1 MSFAD
6 GFRSGFGLIGDVQDR
21 ALQRDRLD
29 EQARQGDLD
38 RKSLGEYREGQLE
51 IGRKRNSIDE
61 QAAGTQQLKA
71 ENESKL
77 RDIQL
82 GQVANQKTQADADAA
97 YKSAQATSV
106 DLKNKGE
113 IDRLSN
119 IERETKFAVNAQA
132 FLDHLEVGR
141 TAAGRDEDWYAD
153 ADRLFEDSYGGLTNP
168 FKAINPANQENM
180 VAFREVLEAAQSG
193 GEIDRDS
200 IAPILNTFIGSSN
213 ERRVGTELTEEN
225 TPHAGHLNG
234 KGWKIVSK
242 EVAPDWN
249 LANGQILGTVD
260 VTVQNAAGDTA
271 VYNAPL
277 STKRA
282 GVMLDESGETVLD
295 DKTGK
300 PKKAPA
306 QPIAVDDLINS
317 AAGYFKYAQ
326 YAGQF
331 REEITD
337 SAVRL
342 YNAQNGAG
350 SFAKDVKER
359 ISNFQT
365 TMGAGTRGQEMS
377 FVKGMTNAEL
387 AVDPIRLEQYMTH
400 AVLDPAKNIPKA
412 TPAAESMLQRVSK
425 IPQVQELADNL
436 GRNLSRSELLR
447 ASHYFSAIEDKGSK
461 KKSIGVKREDRKAWE
476 AFQREL
482 AKDEEL
488 VPRRTG
494 MALVQDKFDQGG
506 LRGL

>member
-6 GFRSGFGLIGDVQDR
+6 GFRSGFGLISDVQDR

-61 QAAGTQQLKA
+61 QAQGIQQLKA

-82 GQVANQKTQADADAA
+82 AQVANQKTQADADAA
-97 YKSAQATSV
+97 FKSAQKTSL

-113 IDRLSN
+113 TDRLSN
-119 IERETKFAVNAQA
+119 IEKETKFAVNAQA
-132 FLDHLEVGR
+132 FLDHLKVGG
-141 TAAGRDEDWYAD
+141 TAAGRDEGWYAK
-153 ADRLFEDSYGGLTNP
+153 ADKLFEDSYGGLTNP
-168 FKAINPANQENM
+168 FNAINPANQENM
-180 VAFREVLEAAQSG
+180 VAFRKLLEAAQSG
-193 GEIDRDS
+193 GDIDRGS
-200 IAPILNTFIGSSN
+200 VTPILNSFIGSSD

-225 TPHAGHLNG
+225 TPSAGHLNG

-249 LANGQILGTVD
+249 IANGQILATVD

-277 STKRA
+277 SAKRA
-282 GVMLDESGETVLD
+282 GVMLDENGEPVID
-295 DKTGK
+295 DATGK
-300 PKKAPA
+300 PKKAPP
-306 QPIAVDDLINS
+306 QPVAVDTLIDS
-317 AAGYFKYAQ
+317 AAGYYKYAQ
-326 YAGQF
+326 YADQF
-331 REEITD
+331 RNEITD

-350 SFAKDVKER
+350 SFSKDVKQR

-365 TMGAGTRGQEMS
+365 TMGTGTRGSEMS
-377 FVKGMTNAEL
+377 FVTGMTNAEL
-387 AVDPIRLEQYMTH
+387 ALDAEKLERYMTH

-425 IPQVQELADNL
+425 IPEVQDLADDL
-436 GRNLSRSELLR
+436 GRSLSRSELLS
-447 ASHYFSAIEDKGSK
+447 ASHYFSETTDPNTKR
-461 KKSIGVKREDRKAWE
+461 KSIGVKRDDRRSWD
-476 AFQREL
+476 AFKRGL
-482 AKDEEL
+482 AKDEEM
-488 VPRRTG
+488 VPSSTG
-494 MALVQDKFDQGG
+494 VSLVQDRFNQGG

>member
-6 GFRSGFGLIGDVQDR
+6 GFRSGFGLISDVQDK
-21 ALQRDRLD
+21 ALQRDRLE

-51 IGRKRNSIDE
+51 IGRKRNEIDE
-61 QAAGTQQLKA
+61 QTAGNQATKLA
-71 ENESKL
+71 NESKL

-82 GQVANQKTQADADAA
+82 AQVANQKTQADAEAA
-97 YKSAQATSV
+97 YKTAQTEGV
-106 DLKNKGE
+106 NQKNAAE
-113 IDRLSN
+113 TERLSN
-119 IERETKFAVNAQA
+119 IEKETNFAFNAQS
-132 FLDHLEVGR
+132 FLDHLKVGS
-141 TAAGRDEDWYAD
+141 TAAGRDEGWYAE
-153 ADRLFEDSYGGLTNP
+153 ADKLFEKSYGGLTNP

-282 GVMLDESGETVLD
+282 GVMLDENGEPVLD

-306 QPIAVDDLINS
+306 QPIDVDDLINS

-331 REEITD
+331 REEITA

-387 AVDPIRLEQYMTH
+387 AVDETKLEQYMTH

-425 IPQVQELADNL
+425 IKQVKDLADGL

-447 ASHYFSAIEDKGSK
+447 ASHYFSEIESKDSK

-482 AKDEEL
+482 ARDDEM

-494 MALVQDKFDQGG
+494 MSLVQDKFDQGG

>member
-6 GFRSGFGLIGDVQDR
+6 GFRSGFGLISDVQDR

-61 QAAGTQQLKA
+61 QAKATQQLKA

-82 GQVANQKTQADADAA
+82 AQVANQTTQADADAA
-97 YKSAQATSV
+97 FKSAQTTGLE
-106 DLKNKGE
+106 LKNKGE
-113 IDRLSN
+113 TDRLST

-132 FLDHLEVGR
+132 FLDHLEGGR
-141 TAAGRDEDWYAD
+141 TAAGRDESWYAD

-193 GEIDRDS
+193 GDIDRES
-200 IAPILNTFIGSSN
+200 ITPILNTFIGSNN

-260 VTVQNAAGDTA
+260 VTVQNAAGDIT

-277 STKRA
+277 STKRS
-282 GVMLDESGETVLD
+282 GVMLDERGEPVLD

-306 QPIAVDDLINS
+306 QPIAVDNLIDS

-350 SFAKDVKER
+350 SFSRDVKER

-365 TMGAGTRGQEMS
+365 TMGAGSRGEEMS

-387 AVDPIRLEQYMTH
+387 AMDPTKLEQYMTY

-412 TPAAESMLQRVSK
+412 TPAAESLLKRVSK
-425 IPQVQELADNL
+425 IPQVEELADNL

-447 ASHYFSAIEDKGSK
+447 ASHYFSPIEDKDSK
-461 KKSIGVKREDRKAWE
+461 KKSIGVKREDRKGWE